1 MKESL
6 SACEACGIDTKEGI
20 ERFMDQEALFMK
32 FLLRFLEDDG
42 MQQLMDFFEKK
53 EIEDCFYVAHS
64 LKALTGNLAITCL
77 YEPLKPLVEILRNG
91 QLPEET
97 EIILLKQKYEQ
108 VIETLQCIKEK
119 NVI

>member
-20 ERFMDQEALFMK
+20 ERFMDQEALFLK

-42 MQQLMDFFEKK
+42 MQQLVDSFEKK
-53 EIEDCFYVAHS
+53 EVEDCFHAAHS
-64 LKALTGNLAITCL
+64 LKALTGNLAITCM
-77 YEPLKPLVEILRNG
+77 YEPLKPLVEILRSG
-91 QLPEET
+91 QLPEEEDVFT
-97 EIILLKQKYEQ
+97 LKQKYEQ
-108 VIETLQCIKEK
+108 VIATLQCIKEK